1 MQNGTVHYYEIQK
14 KTKNKKTKNGK
25 NIQIKKIGE
34 TPTNVNTVVY
44 ARRKR
49 KNIIIKHDIFF
60 QFVRIY
66 TCRVQFFGIL

>member
-14 KTKNKKTKNGK
+14 KTKKGKKYQNKKK
-25 NIQIKKIGE
+25 GE
-34 TPTNVNTVVY
+34 TPTRNKYVNTVTLYVNTI
-44 ARRKR
+44 K
-49 KNIIIKHDIFF
+49 KHDIFF